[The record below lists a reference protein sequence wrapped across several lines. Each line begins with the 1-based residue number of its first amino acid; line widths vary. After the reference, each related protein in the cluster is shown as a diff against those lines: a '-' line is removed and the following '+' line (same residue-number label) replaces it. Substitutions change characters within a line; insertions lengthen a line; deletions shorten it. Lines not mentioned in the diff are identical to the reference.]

1 MKNEKCESCLV
12 AGEHVPATTRSV
24 NPDYAGYVLC
34 QECAAEYDSRW
45 LANTGSFVTLR
56 EALQLFDGQLLTDGA
71 DDWDQENYL
80 AATEN
85 EKDGPEYL
93 DQRVYISKA
102 GIYEV
107 RPDGHVGKAILAVK

>member
-45 LANTGSFVTLR
+45 LANTGSH
-56 EALQLFDGQLLTDGA
+56 
-71 DDWDQENYL
+71 
-80 AATEN
+80 
-85 EKDGPEYL
+85 K
-93 DQRVYISKA
+93 
-102 GIYEV
+102 
-107 RPDGHVGKAILAVK
+107 